1 MRLGVVLVVG
11 LRVVLG
17 VVAVAAINLAPRAG
31 IVHGNWEDLVIT
43 GGEPWSELLSTWQ
56 RWDALWYQHIAEEG
70 YAAGNGT
77 TAFFPL
83 YPLLSRV
90 VSVPL
95 GGQIVVAELLVTS
108 VSFVG
113 AMWLLYRIA
122 QRETGA
128 STVGY
133 LAVLLTALFPVGFF
147 LLAPYTESLFL
158 ALTLAAFWLARTD
171 RPWAAGAVGF
181 LAALTRAQGI
191 FLALAIAFEY
201 LRTYDVLPWIMRRGG
216 RRPGAALMAAALP
229 IAGTAAVTLYER
241 IIVGEQRSSLE
252 VLAAWGYQVVPPWE
266 ALRAGWNHILA
277 GGANGNLAEIE
288 ALNLV
293 NLLGF
298 GGIALVAARRL
309 PAAYALYT
317 LPSLALLFTHVG
329 YISPLGS
336 ASRYVLVLFPCFI
349 FLAMWLS
356 TRRWMAIAW
365 LSVSAI
371 LLLLLFQF
379 WARWG
384 FVG

>member
-1 MRLGVVLVVG
+1 MTEYPNTIWANQAYYYIGMCHFQR
-11 LRVVLG
+11 RS
-17 VVAVAAINLAPRAG
+17 
-31 IVHGNWEDLVIT
+31 
-43 GGEPWSELLSTWQ
+43 WSN
-56 RWDALWYQHIAEEG
+56 A
-70 YAAGNGT
+70 
-77 TAFFPL
+77 
-83 YPLLSRV
+83 
-90 VSVPL
+90 
-95 GGQIVVAELLVTS
+95 
-108 VSFVG
+108 
-113 AMWLLYRIA
+113 
-122 QRETGA
+122 
-128 STVGY
+128 
-133 LAVLLTALFPVGFF
+133 
-147 LLAPYTESLFL
+147 
-158 ALTLAAFWLARTD
+158 
-171 RPWAAGAVGF
+171 
-181 LAALTRAQGI
+181 
-191 FLALAIAFEY
+191 
-201 LRTYDVLPWIMRRGG
+201 
-216 RRPGAALMAAALP
+216 
-229 IAGTAAVTLYER
+229 
-241 IIVGEQRSSLE
+241 
-252 VLAAWGYQVVPPWE
+252 
-266 ALRAGWNHILA
+266 
-277 GGANGNLAEIE
+277 IE